1 MFPQCTIH
9 KFTWTSRGGKTH
21 NNIDHFLIDRRLH
34 SSTTEVR
41 PFRGADCDAAQILMV
56 AKVRERLVVSRRAK
70 QMPDT
75 ERFNLKKL
83 NEINGKEEYQVKIW
97 KIYFMMWISIGPGKP
112 LERIQKS

>member
-21 NNIDHFLIDRRLH
+21 NNILIDRRLH